1 MTTLMIKDLSL
12 TAELDRKAMAAVHGG
27 RVARPSLSLF
37 DLDLRYTDDH
47 SVKSNIA
54 ASIVQG
60 QTIQNSFA
68 NGNDF
73 AFVDKFA
80 PKMEVKTSQ
89 SASINNYVG

>member
-27 RVARPSLSLF
+27 RLLRPFSF
-37 DLDLRYTDDH
+37 DLRYTDDH

-89 SASINNYVG
+89 SASINNHVG

>member
-27 RVARPSLSLF
+27 RRLLGVSPFSF
-37 DLDLRYTDDH
+37 DLRYTDDH
-47 SVKSNIA
+47 SVKSDIA
-54 ASIVQG
+54 ASIIQG
-60 QTIQNSFA
+60 QSVQTAVA

-80 PKMEVKTSQ
+80 PRVDVKTSQ
-89 SASINNYVG
+89 SASIYNVVG